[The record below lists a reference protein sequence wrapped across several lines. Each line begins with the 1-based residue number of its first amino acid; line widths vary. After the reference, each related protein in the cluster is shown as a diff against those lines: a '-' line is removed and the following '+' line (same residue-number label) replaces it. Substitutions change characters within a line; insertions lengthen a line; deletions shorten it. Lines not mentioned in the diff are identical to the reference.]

1 MSDISIAK
9 QGAYWTIQ
17 GEGYF
22 SGEPMIFVRL
32 AGCSVGCPGCD
43 TNYVP
48 HKEVDTAE
56 IVAECERLRK
66 THRRAE
72 HVWITGGEPTD
83 QPLTVLNEQL
93 WAAGFKPCLATS
105 GVRAVG
111 GVWWWLSVSP
121 HSRDLTQR
129 SGSEIKFVPGLN
141 GLTVE
146 DMEDIADKGIEFN
159 FWYVQPLVG
168 SRESLE
174 VCLEWLRDHRHYRMS
189 PQSHKSWGMA

>member
-1 MSDISIAK
+1 MSNLSIAK
-9 QGAYWTIQ
+9 QGVYWTVQ

-48 HKEVDTAE
+48 HKEVDSAE
-56 IVAECERLRK
+56 IVAECERLRE

-83 QPLTVLNEQL
+83 QSLSVLNSQL
-93 WAAGFKPCLATS
+93 WQAGFKGCLATS
-105 GVRAVG
+105 GTKVVEDR
-111 GVWWWLSVSP
+111 WWWLSVSP
-121 HSRDLTQR
+121 HARDLMHR
-129 SGSEIKFVPGLN
+129 SGAELKFVPGLN
-141 GLTVE
+141 GLTLD
-146 DMEDIADKGIEFN
+146 DMVAIEESNVDFAHK
-159 FWYVQPLVG
+159 YVQPLVG